1 MHRPSCSFGISLVII
16 ASVLL
21 RSCSGTE
28 VFYDVVVIGG
38 GAGGTAAGI
47 QSARSGASTLV
58 VEPTPW
64 LGGMLTSAGVSA
76 IDGNYRLRGGLFG
89 EFCDSLANRYGGYDA
104 LKTGWV
110 SNILFEP
117 KVGAEIFMNISL
129 PLEGLSLALE
139 TECVAVKKLRNGWR
153 LALHGPEGRRAVKA
167 GILIDGTELGDIARQ
182 CGVPCNST
190 PVDTIAAVQDLTY
203 VITVQDFG
211 PDSDKTIQCPDGYD
225 PKLYSDCLS
234 RGHSVD
240 QMLSYGAL
248 PGGKIML
255 NWPISGNDCYVKD
268 ITRMLPAERA
278 AAIDSAKRIALGYLY
293 YIQTELGRKNIGI
306 AEGEY
311 PTEDGLPMIPYYR
324 DSRRIEGEVTF
335 TLADIDRPYS
345 NDLYR
350 TSVAVGDYPVDH
362 HHYRNPDWRDLPQLE
377 FHPVPSFSV
386 PFGVMVPKDV
396 EDLLVIEKAV
406 SVTCIANGATR
417 LQPVGMEIGQAAG
430 VAAALLTGMRKESGA
445 GSYSLKDVQ
454 VRDVQEGILAAG
466 GYLLPYLDI
475 PVTDPR
481 FAALQRIGATGIMRG
496 EGRSVGWS
504 NETWFRIDD
513 PVRQEEIFLEDYYPG
528 KTLSDLGLPPL
539 DSLTRGEYAVIIDS
553 LLHPFES
560 HEVTHTG
567 ALVHFFAALRKLD

>member
-1 MHRPSCSFGISLVII
+1 MAKPSYSFGILFIII

-21 RSCSGTE
+21 HSCGGTDA
-28 VFYDVVVIGG
+28 FYDVAIVGG
-38 GAGGTAAGI
+38 GTGGTAAGI
-47 QSARSGASTLV
+47 QAARSGASTLI
-58 VEPTPW
+58 VEQTPW
-64 LGGMLTSAGVSA
+64 QGGMLTSAGVSA

-89 EFCDSLANRYGGYDA
+89 EFCDSLAGRYGGYDA

-110 SNILFEP
+110 SNVLFEP
-117 KVGAEIFMNISL
+117 KVGAEIFMNMSIR
-129 PLEGLSLALE
+129 LENLSLAME
-139 TECVAVKKLRNGWR
+139 TDCIAVKKTRKGWR
-153 LALHGPEGRRAVKA
+153 LTLDGPEGRRTVEAR
-167 GILIDGTELGDIARQ
+167 ILIDGTELGDIARM

-225 PKLYSDCLS
+225 PRLYSDCLS
-234 RGHSVD
+234 RGHSVG

-255 NWPISGNDCYVKD
+255 NWPISGNDCYVRD
-268 ITRMLPAERA
+268 ITQMLPAERA

-293 YIQTELGRKNIGI
+293 YIQTELGCKNIGI

-311 PTEDGLPMIPYYR
+311 PTEDDLPMIPYHR

-345 NDLYR
+345 NNLYR
-350 TSVAVGDYPVDH
+350 TSIAVGDYPVDH

-386 PFGVMVPKDV
+386 PFGVMLPKDV
-396 EDLLVIEKAV
+396 DGLLVIEKAV
-406 SVTCIANGATR
+406 SVTCVANGATR
-417 LQPVGMEIGQAAG
+417 LQPVVMEIGQAAG
-430 VAAALLTGMRKESGA
+430 IAAALAAKDSSG
-445 GSYSLKDVQ
+445 SLKKVS
-454 VRDVQEGILAAG
+454 VRDVQSEILASG
-466 GYLLPYLDI
+466 GYLMPYLDI

-481 FAALQRIGATGIMRG
+481 FTAIQRIGVTGIMRG

-513 PVRQEEIFLEDYYPG
+513 PVRPDEIFLDDYFPG
-528 KTLSDLGLPPL
+528 KSLSDLGLPPV
-539 DSLTRGEYAVIIDS
+539 DSLTRGEYAVIIDR

-560 HEVTHTG
+560 REVMLAG
-567 ALVHFFAALRKLD
+567 DLSK

>member
-1 MHRPSCSFGISLVII
+1 MGRLSYSFGILFFII

-21 RSCSGTE
+21 PSCGGTE
-28 VFYDVVVIGG
+28 VFYDVAIVGG
-38 GAGGTAAGI
+38 GAGGTTAGI
-47 QSARSGASTLV
+47 QAARFGASTLI
-58 VEPTPW
+58 VERTSW

-89 EFCDSLANRYGGYDA
+89 EFCDSLAGRYGGYDA

-110 SNILFEP
+110 SNVLFEP
-117 KVGAEIFMNISL
+117 KTGAEIFMNMSL
-129 PLEGLSLALE
+129 QLENLTLAME
-139 TECVAVKKLRNGWR
+139 TDCVSVKKSRKGWR
-153 LALHGPEGRRAVKA
+153 LVLDGPDGRMIVNAK
-167 GILIDGTELGDIARQ
+167 ILVDGTELGDIARM

-190 PVDTIAAVQDLTY
+190 QVDTIAAVQDLTY
-203 VITVQDFG
+203 VVTVQDFG
-211 PDSDKTIQCPDGYD
+211 PDSDRTIPCPDGYD
-225 PKLYSDCLS
+225 PVLYSDCLS
-234 RGHSVD
+234 RGHSVG

-248 PGGKIML
+248 PGGKMML
-255 NWPISGNDCYVKD
+255 NWPISGNDCYVRN
-268 ITRMLPAERA
+268 ITRMLPSGRS

-293 YIQTELGRKNIGI
+293 YIQTELGQKNIGI

-311 PTEDGLPMIPYYR
+311 PTDDGLPMIPYYR

-345 NDLYR
+345 NELYR
-350 TSVAVGDYPVDH
+350 TAVAVGDYPVDH

-386 PFGVMVPKDV
+386 PLGVMVPKDV
-396 EDLLVIEKAV
+396 EGLLVIEKAV
-406 SVTCIANGATR
+406 SVTCVANGATR
-417 LQPVGMEIGQAAG
+417 LQPVVMEIGQAAG
-430 VAAALLTGMRKESGA
+430 IAAALAVKKSKI
-445 GSYSLKDVQ
+445 SLKNVSVREVQ
-454 VRDVQEGILAAG
+454 SGILASG
-466 GYLLPYLDI
+466 GYLMPYLDI

-481 FAALQRIGATGIMRG
+481 FAAVQRIGVTGIMRG

-513 PVRQEEIFLEDYYPG
+513 PVRPDEIFLDDYYPG
-528 KTLSDLGLPPL
+528 KSLPDLGLPPV

-560 HEVTHTG
+560 REVSFTG
-567 ALVHFFAALRKLD
+567 TLVE

>member
-1 MHRPSCSFGISLVII
+1 MDRPSCSFGILFFII

-21 RSCSGTE
+21 PSCGGTE
-28 VFYDVVVIGG
+28 AFYDVAIVGG
-38 GAGGTAAGI
+38 GAGGTTAGI
-47 QSARSGASTLV
+47 QAARSGASTLI
-58 VEPTPW
+58 VERTPW

-89 EFCDSLANRYGGYDA
+89 EFCDSLAGRYGGYDA

-117 KVGAEIFMNISL
+117 KVGAEIFMNMSA
-129 PLEGLSLALE
+129 PLESLTIAME
-139 TECVAVKKLRNGWR
+139 TNCVSVKRSRKGWR
-153 LALHGPEGRRAVKA
+153 LVLDGPDGRRIVNSKV
-167 GILIDGTELGDIARQ
+167 LVDGTELGDIARL

-190 PVDTIAAVQDLTY
+190 QVDTIAAVQDLTY
-203 VITVQDFG
+203 VVTVQDFG
-211 PDSDKTIQCPDGYD
+211 PDSDRTIPCPDGYD
-225 PKLYSDCLS
+225 PGLYSDCLS
-234 RGHSVD
+234 RGHSVG

-248 PGGKIML
+248 PGGKMML

-268 ITRMLPAERA
+268 ITRMLPSERV

-293 YIQTELGRKNIGI
+293 YIQTELGQKNIGI

-311 PTEDGLPMIPYYR
+311 PTDDGLPMIPYYR

-345 NDLYR
+345 NELYR
-350 TSVAVGDYPVDH
+350 TAIAVGDYPVDH
-362 HHYRNPDWRDLPQLE
+362 HHYRNPDWRNLPQLE

-386 PFGVMVPKDV
+386 PLGVMVPKDV
-396 EDLLVIEKAV
+396 EGLLVIEKAV
-406 SVTCIANGATR
+406 SVTCVANGATR
-417 LQPVGMEIGQAAG
+417 LQPVVMEIGQAAG
-430 VAAALLTGMRKESGA
+430 IAAALAVKNSDV
-445 GSYSLKDVQ
+445 SLKDVS
-454 VRDVQEGILAAG
+454 VRDVQSGILASG
-466 GYLLPYLDI
+466 GYLMPYLDI

-481 FAALQRIGATGIMRG
+481 FAAVQRIGVTGIMRG

-513 PVRQEEIFLEDYYPG
+513 SVRPDEIFLDDYYPG
-528 KTLSDLGLPPL
+528 KSLSDLGLPPV

-560 HEVTHTG
+560 REVTFSG
-567 ALVHFFAALRKLD
+567 ALAE

>member
-1 MHRPSCSFGISLVII
+1 MDRPSCSFGILFFII

-21 RSCSGTE
+21 RSCGGTE
-28 VFYDVVVIGG
+28 AFYDVVIVGG
-38 GAGGTAAGI
+38 GAGGAAAGI
-47 QSARSGASTLV
+47 QSARSGASTLI
-58 VEPTPW
+58 VEQTHW

-110 SNILFEP
+110 SNVLFEP
-117 KVGAEIFMNISL
+117 KVGAEIFMNMSL
-129 PLEGLSLALE
+129 PLEGLSLAME
-139 TECVAVKKLRNGWR
+139 TDCVSVKKTRKGWR
-153 LALHGPEGRRAVKA
+153 LVLDGPDGRRSVNARV
-167 GILIDGTELGDIARQ
+167 LIDGTELGDIARM
-182 CGVPCNST
+182 CGVPCNSA

-211 PDSDKTIQCPDGYD
+211 LDSDKTIQCPDSYD
-225 PKLYSDCLS
+225 PGLYSDCLS
-234 RGHSVD
+234 RGHSVW

-268 ITRMLPAERA
+268 ITQTLPSERT

-293 YIQTELGRKNIGI
+293 YIQTELGLKNIGI

-311 PTEDGLPMIPYYR
+311 PTKDGLPMIPYYR

-345 NDLYR
+345 NELYR
-350 TSVAVGDYPVDH
+350 TAVAVGDYPVDH
-362 HHYRNPDWRDLPQLE
+362 HHYRNQDWRNLPQLE

-396 EDLLVIEKAV
+396 EGLLVIEKAM
-406 SVTCIANGATR
+406 SVTCVANGATR
-417 LQPVGMEIGQAAG
+417 LQPVVMEIGQAAG
-430 VAAALLTGMRKESGA
+430 IAAALAVKKPKI
-445 GSYSLKDVQ
+445 SLKDVS
-454 VRDVQEGILAAG
+454 VREIQSGILASG
-466 GYLLPYLDI
+466 GYILPYLDI

-481 FAALQRIGATGIMRG
+481 FAAVQRIGATGIMRG

-513 PVRQEEIFLEDYYPG
+513 PVRADEIFLDDYYPG
-528 KTLSDLGLPPL
+528 KSLSDLGLPPV
-539 DSLTRGEYAVIIDS
+539 DSLSRGEYAVIIDI

-560 HEVTHTG
+560 REVTHTG
-567 ALVHFFAALRKLD
+567 TLAE

>member
-1 MHRPSCSFGISLVII
+1 MDRTSCSFGILFFII

-21 RSCSGTE
+21 RSCGGTE
-28 VFYDVVVIGG
+28 AFYDVAIVGG
-38 GAGGTAAGI
+38 GAGGTTAGI
-47 QSARSGASTLV
+47 QAARSGASTLI
-58 VEPTPW
+58 VERTPW

-89 EFCDSLANRYGGYDA
+89 EFCDSLAGRYGGYDA

-110 SNILFEP
+110 SNVLFEP
-117 KVGAEIFMNISL
+117 KVGAEIFMNMSA
-129 PLEGLSLALE
+129 PLEKLTLAME
-139 TECVAVKKLRNGWR
+139 TNCVSVKKSRKGWR
-153 LALHGPEGRRAVKA
+153 LVLDGPDGRRIVYAKV
-167 GILIDGTELGDIARQ
+167 LVDGTELGDIARM

-190 PVDTIAAVQDLTY
+190 QVDTIAAVQDLTY
-203 VITVQDFG
+203 VVTVQDFG
-211 PDSDKTIQCPDGYD
+211 PDSDRTIPCPDGYD
-225 PKLYSDCLS
+225 PGLYSDCLS
-234 RGHSVD
+234 RGHSVG

-248 PGGKIML
+248 PGGKMML

-268 ITRMLPAERA
+268 ITRMLPSGRA

-293 YIQTELGRKNIGI
+293 YIQTELGQKNIGI

-311 PTEDGLPMIPYYR
+311 PTDDGLPMIPYYR

-345 NDLYR
+345 NELYR
-350 TSVAVGDYPVDH
+350 TAVAVGDYPVDH

-386 PFGVMVPKDV
+386 PLGVMVPKDV
-396 EDLLVIEKAV
+396 EGLLVIEKAV
-406 SVTCIANGATR
+406 SVTCVANGATR
-417 LQPVGMEIGQAAG
+417 LQPVVMEIGQAAG
-430 VAAALLTGMRKESGA
+430 IAAALAVKKSDV
-445 GSYSLKDVQ
+445 SLKDVS
-454 VRDVQEGILAAG
+454 VRDVQSGILASG
-466 GYLLPYLDI
+466 GYLMPYLDI

-481 FAALQRIGATGIMRG
+481 FAAVQRIGVTGIMRG

-513 PVRQEEIFLEDYYPG
+513 PVRPDEIFLDDYYPG
-528 KTLSDLGLPPL
+528 KSLSDLGLPPV

-560 HEVTHTG
+560 REVTFAG
-567 ALVHFFAALRKLD
+567 ALAE

>member
-1 MHRPSCSFGISLVII
+1 MHRSSYSFGILLIII

-38 GAGGTAAGI
+38 GAGGTTAGI

-110 SNILFEP
+110 SNVLFEP
-117 KVGAEIFMNISL
+117 KVGAEIFMNMSL
-129 PLEGLSLALE
+129 PLERLSLAME
-139 TECVAVKKLRNGWR
+139 TECVAVKKLRKGWR
-153 LALHGPEGRRAVKA
+153 ITLDGPEGQRTVKA
-167 GILIDGTELGDIARQ
+167 GILIDGTELGDIARM
-182 CGVPCNST
+182 CGVPCNSS

-203 VITVQDFG
+203 VVTVQDFG
-211 PDSDKTIQCPDGYD
+211 PDSDKTIPCPDGYD
-225 PKLYSDCLS
+225 PGLYSDCLS
-234 RGHSVD
+234 RGHTVW

-268 ITRMLPAERA
+268 ITRMPPAERE

-293 YIQTELGRKNIGI
+293 YIQTELGLKNIGI

-417 LQPVGMEIGQAAG
+417 LQPVVMEIGQAAG
-430 VAAALLTGMRKESGA
+430 ITAALVAWKRKVSGT
-445 GSYSLKDVQ
+445 YSLKDVS
-454 VRDVQEGILAAG
+454 VRDVQSGILASG
-466 GYLLPYLDI
+466 GYLLPYLDV
-475 PVTDPR
+475 PVTDSR

-496 EGRSVGWS
+496 EGRSIGWS

-513 PVRQEEIFLEDYYPG
+513 PVKREEIFLDDYYPG

-567 ALVHFFAALRKLD
+567 ALRNNFLP

>member
-1 MHRPSCSFGISLVII
+1 MDRPSCSFGILFFII

-21 RSCSGTE
+21 RSCGGTE
-28 VFYDVVVIGG
+28 AFYDVAIVGG
-38 GAGGTAAGI
+38 GAGGTTAGI
-47 QSARSGASTLV
+47 QAARSGASTLI
-58 VEPTPW
+58 VERTPW

-89 EFCDSLANRYGGYDA
+89 EFCDSLAGRYGGYDA

-110 SNILFEP
+110 SNVLFEP
-117 KVGAEIFMNISL
+117 KVGAEIFMNMSA
-129 PLEGLSLALE
+129 PLESLTLAME
-139 TECVAVKKLRNGWR
+139 TNCVSVKRSRKGWR
-153 LALHGPEGRRAVKA
+153 LVLDGPDGRRIVYAKV
-167 GILIDGTELGDIARQ
+167 LVDGTELGDIARM

-190 PVDTIAAVQDLTY
+190 QVDTIVAVQDLTY
-203 VITVQDFG
+203 VVTVQDFG
-211 PDSDKTIQCPDGYD
+211 PDSDRTIPCPDGYD
-225 PKLYSDCLS
+225 PGLYSDCLS
-234 RGHSVD
+234 RGHSVG

-248 PGGKIML
+248 PGGKMML

-268 ITRMLPAERA
+268 ITRMLPSGRA

-293 YIQTELGRKNIGI
+293 YIQTELGQKNIGI

-311 PTEDGLPMIPYYR
+311 PTDDGLPMIPYYR

-345 NDLYR
+345 NELYR
-350 TSVAVGDYPVDH
+350 TAVAVGDYPVDH

-386 PFGVMVPKDV
+386 PLGVMVPKDV
-396 EDLLVIEKAV
+396 EGLLVIEKAV
-406 SVTCIANGATR
+406 SVTCVANGATR
-417 LQPVGMEIGQAAG
+417 LQPVVMEIGQAAG
-430 VAAALLTGMRKESGA
+430 IAAALAVKRSDV
-445 GSYSLKDVQ
+445 SLKDVS
-454 VRDVQEGILAAG
+454 VREVQSGILASG
-466 GYLLPYLDI
+466 GYLMPYLDI

-481 FAALQRIGATGIMRG
+481 FASVQRIGVTGIMRG

-513 PVRQEEIFLEDYYPG
+513 PVRPDEIFLDDYYPG
-528 KTLSDLGLPPL
+528 KSLSDLGLPPV

-560 HEVTHTG
+560 REVTFSG
-567 ALVHFFAALRKLD
+567 ALVE

>member
-1 MHRPSCSFGISLVII
+1 MDKPSYSFGILFFII

-21 RSCSGTE
+21 RSCGGTE
-28 VFYDVVVIGG
+28 AFYDVVIVGG

-47 QSARSGASTLV
+47 QSARSGASALI
-58 VEPTPW
+58 VEQTPW

-110 SNILFEP
+110 SNVLFEP
-117 KVGAEIFMNISL
+117 KVGAEIFMNMSL
-129 PLEGLSLALE
+129 PLESLSLAME
-139 TECVAVKKLRNGWR
+139 TDCVSVKKTRKGWR
-153 LALHGPEGRRAVKA
+153 LVLDGPDGRRSVNARV
-167 GILIDGTELGDIARQ
+167 LIDGTELGDIARM
-182 CGVPCNST
+182 CSVPCNST

-225 PKLYSDCLS
+225 PQLYSDCLS
-234 RGHSVD
+234 RGHSVW

-268 ITRMLPAERA
+268 ITQMLPSERV
-278 AAIDSAKRIALGYLY
+278 AAIDSAKRIAQGYLY
-293 YIQTELGRKNIGI
+293 YIQTELGLKNIGI
-306 AEGEY
+306 AEDEY
-311 PTEDGLPMIPYYR
+311 PTKDGLPMIPYYR

-345 NDLYR
+345 NELYR
-350 TSVAVGDYPVDH
+350 TAVAVGDYPVDH
-362 HHYRNPDWRDLPQLE
+362 HHYRNQDWRNLPQLE

-406 SVTCIANGATR
+406 SVTCVANGATR
-417 LQPVGMEIGQAAG
+417 LQPVVMEIGQAAG
-430 VAAALLTGMRKESGA
+430 IAAVLAVKNPDI
-445 GSYSLKDVQ
+445 SLKDVS
-454 VRDVQEGILAAG
+454 VREVQSGILASG
-466 GYLLPYLDI
+466 GYILPYLDI

-481 FAALQRIGATGIMRG
+481 FAAVQRIGATGIMRG

-513 PVRQEEIFLEDYYPG
+513 PVRADEIFLDDYYPG
-528 KTLSDLGLPPL
+528 KSLSDLGLPPA

-560 HEVTHTG
+560 RGVTHTG
-567 ALVHFFAALRKLD
+567 TLAE

>member
-1 MHRPSCSFGISLVII
+1 MDRTSCSFGILFFII

-21 RSCSGTE
+21 RSCGGTE
-28 VFYDVVVIGG
+28 AFYDVAIVGG
-38 GAGGTAAGI
+38 GVGGTTAGI
-47 QSARSGASTLV
+47 QAARSGASTLI
-58 VEPTPW
+58 VERTPW

-89 EFCDSLANRYGGYDA
+89 EFCDSLAGRYGGYDA

-110 SNILFEP
+110 SNVLFEP
-117 KVGAEIFMNISL
+117 KVGAEIFMNMSA
-129 PLEGLSLALE
+129 PLEKLTLAME
-139 TECVAVKKLRNGWR
+139 TDCVSVKKSRKGWR
-153 LALHGPEGRRAVKA
+153 LVLDGPDGRRIVNAKV
-167 GILIDGTELGDIARQ
+167 LVDGTELGDIARM

-190 PVDTIAAVQDLTY
+190 QVDTIAAVQDLTY
-203 VITVQDFG
+203 VVTVQDFG
-211 PDSDKTIQCPDGYD
+211 PDSDRTILCPDGYD
-225 PKLYSDCLS
+225 PGLYSDCLS
-234 RGHSVD
+234 RGHSVG

-248 PGGKIML
+248 PGGKMML
-255 NWPISGNDCYVKD
+255 NWPISGNDCYVRD
-268 ITRMLPAERA
+268 ITRMLPSGRA

-293 YIQTELGRKNIGI
+293 YIQTELGQKNIGI

-311 PTEDGLPMIPYYR
+311 PTDDGLPMIPYYR

-345 NDLYR
+345 NELYR
-350 TSVAVGDYPVDH
+350 TAVAVGDYPVDH

-386 PFGVMVPKDV
+386 PLGVMVPKDV
-396 EDLLVIEKAV
+396 EGLLVIEKAV
-406 SVTCIANGATR
+406 SVTCVANGATR
-417 LQPVGMEIGQAAG
+417 LQPVVMEIGQAAG
-430 VAAALLTGMRKESGA
+430 IAAALAVKKSDV
-445 GSYSLKDVQ
+445 SLKDVS
-454 VRDVQEGILAAG
+454 VRDVQSGILTSG
-466 GYLLPYLDI
+466 GYLMPYLDI

-481 FAALQRIGATGIMRG
+481 FAAVQRIGVTGIMRG

-513 PVRQEEIFLEDYYPG
+513 PVRPDEIFLDDYYPG
-528 KTLSDLGLPPL
+528 ISLSDLGLPPV

-560 HEVTHTG
+560 REVTFAGT
-567 ALVHFFAALRKLD
+567 LVD